1 MTQAGIVA
9 SPARHFAIAV
19 GVTVVAL
26 GALILAGWVG
36 RSTPLVQPIPGLAPA
51 YPLAAIIYISA
62 GVAVAAV
69 ATGLL
74 GVARLA
80 TAVVLVIAALVA
92 FEHLT
97 DVSLGIDALL
107 VPQGFLPDLPVAPHG
122 RVALVTSLLA
132 VSTGLGI
139 ACLTPSA
146 RGVIREGTAGLL
158 GLGVVAT
165 VGLILLLRLAPA
177 LTPMLGVEL
186 SRVSPLTIVVFLL
199 MGSAVTGLAWEGR
212 ASPLATTWGALA
224 VGLVPLS
231 ITVVLWWNI
240 TELENRRV
248 VAQVNRE
255 AVTLGYQLGRDLDG
269 LLATMGRFA
278 EREAHRSRGPAEDEA
293 RLRDADAY
301 LRDFPSVDWVALIDS
316 AGWLWT
322 LAARS
327 GQAPDSRVQQ
337 VARGS
342 LMERL
347 RSVPGSTIVSVP
359 PVGPGEQDL
368 IAASP
373 ICRAGT
379 GGATRP
385 GSRNC
390 VGFALAGLKAD
401 RLISNS
407 LTPQVSGLFVTVRSG
422 GDTLYRSS
430 GARADTR
437 LKPAIARLDIGGR
450 VWEVSALPRAAETAR
465 RRTPIAVMVL
475 LLGGTTSALLL
486 LSLRFAGL
494 ARERAERVERQREE
508 LAASEQRFRGVFDS
522 SFQFQALLDLDC
534 KVMELNR
541 HGLGATEGGSD
552 CVGREMLWSLPIWRD
567 SPAAVEWLRGA
578 CGRAKDGRTTSGV
591 LELVEPDGTGRVYE
605 ATIRPLT
612 GADGQVSQLV
622 LEAQD
627 ITQMR
632 RAEESIRELET
643 LSTMGRLAARVA
655 HEINN
660 PLQGIQNGFQLIKG
674 AIDPAH
680 PHFRFVGAIEREIT
694 RIAGVTRQLYDAYR
708 PDEESQRACSIPLM
722 LSDVTVL
729 MSQVNR
735 EAGVELVT
743 EHDESVREP
752 VPVSDTLLRQIVM
765 NLAQN
770 AIDATPRGGVV
781 TMSAS
786 RSADL
791 LALTVRDSGPGVPD
805 HLRTRLFEPF
815 FSTKSGRAT
824 SGMGLGL
831 TLVRRATIALGGTIE
846 LQDGN
851 RGGGATFVV
860 QIPVPSVP
868 AGSGEADGVVAGAE
882 VQAPLP
888 AGVTLSPQ
896 RAGVAPVQL
905 PAPPA

>member
-1 MTQAGIVA
+1 M
-9 SPARHFAIAV
+9 
-19 GVTVVAL
+19 
-26 GALILAGWVG
+26 
-36 RSTPLVQPIPGLAPA
+36 
-51 YPLAAIIYISA
+51 
-62 GVAVAAV
+62 
-69 ATGLL
+69 
-74 GVARLA
+74 
-80 TAVVLVIAALVA
+80 
-92 FEHLT
+92 
-97 DVSLGIDALL
+97 
-107 VPQGFLPDLPVAPHG
+107 
-122 RVALVTSLLA
+122 
-132 VSTGLGI
+132 
-139 ACLTPSA
+139 
-146 RGVIREGTAGLL
+146 
-158 GLGVVAT
+158 
-165 VGLILLLRLAPA
+165 
-177 LTPMLGVEL
+177 
-186 SRVSPLTIVVFLL
+186 
-199 MGSAVTGLAWEGR
+199 
-212 ASPLATTWGALA
+212 
-224 VGLVPLS
+224 
-231 ITVVLWWNI
+231 LWWNI
-240 TELENRRV
+240 TELEDRRV
-248 VAQVNRE
+248 VAQVSEE
-255 AVTLGYQLGRDLDG
+255 AVALGYVLGRDLDE

-278 EREAHRSRGPAEDEA
+278 EREAHRNQGPAEDEA
-293 RLRDADAY
+293 RLRDAESY
-301 LRDFPSVDWVALIDS
+301 LRDFPTVDWVALIDTT
-316 AGWLWT
+316 GWLWT
-322 LAARS
+322 LGARS
-327 GQAPDSRVQQ
+327 GQAPDSRMEQ

-347 RSVPGSTIVSVP
+347 KSTPGSTIVSVP

-373 ICRAGT
+373 ICRTTAGEPV
-379 GGATRP
+379 RP
-385 GSRNC
+385 GSRRC
-390 VGFALAGLKAD
+390 SGFALAGLRAD
-401 RLISNS
+401 RLISTS
-407 LTPQVSGLFVTVRSG
+407 LMPPVSGLFITVRSG
-422 GDTLYRSS
+422 SDTLYRSS
-430 GARADTR
+430 GVPAETR
-437 LKPAIARLDIGGR
+437 LAATAARLEIGGR
-450 VWEVSALPRAAETAR
+450 VWEVSATPRAAEMAR
-465 RRTPIAVMVL
+465 RRTPITVMVL

-486 LSLRFAGL
+486 MSLRFAGL

-508 LAASEQRFRGVFDS
+508 LVTSEQRFRGVFDS
-522 SFQFQALLDLDC
+522 AFQFQALLDLDC

-541 HGLGATEGGSD
+541 HGLAASEADAD
-552 CVGREMLWSLPIWRD
+552 CMRKEVLWALPIWRD

-578 CGRAKDGRTTSGV
+578 CQRAKDGRTTSGV
-591 LELVEPDGTGRVYE
+591 LELTERDGPGRVYE

-612 GADGQVSQLV
+612 DREGQVTQLV

-643 LSTMGRLAARVA
+643 LGTMGRLAARVA

-680 PHFRFVGAIEREIT
+680 PHFRFVGAIDREIT

-708 PDEESQRACSIPLM
+708 PEEESQRACSIPLM
-722 LSDVTVL
+722 LSDVTAL
-729 MSQVNR
+729 ISQVNR

-743 EHDESVREP
+743 EHDESVRDP

-781 TMSAS
+781 TMSAT
-786 RSADL
+786 RKGDT
-791 LALTVRDSGPGVPD
+791 LALIVRDTGPGVPD

-851 RGGGATFVV
+851 RGGGATFLV

-868 AGSGEADGVVAGAE
+868 AGTGEGDGAAASTE

-896 RAGVAPVQL
+896 RAGVARAQS